1 MEASTGTQQRLD
13 TLLRD
18 FEELRHRLVGYPC
31 NQSFDYSALLPFLS
45 YCANNVGDPFHDS
58 NFRSN
63 THEFEREVIGL
74 FADLMHL
81 PRDQAWGYVT
91 SGGTEGNMYG
101 LYIGREMFPDGV
113 VYFSQDTHYS
123 VVKILRVLKARNI
136 MIKSQDNGE
145 IDYDDLH
152 ETIRINRDVPVIFM
166 ANIGTTMKGAVDD
179 VSRVRAILDDL
190 AVTDSYIH
198 ADAALSGM
206 VLPFVDEPQP
216 YGFDAGFD
224 SVAISG
230 HKMIG
235 SPLPCGIALTRGDY
249 VSRIARSIEYVGVLD
264 TTLTGSRN
272 ALTPL
277 MMWYALRQHGLDGFR
292 EIVAECLA
300 VAGYAVARFNDS
312 GIPAWR
318 NRNSVTVV
326 FPKPSADVVRRW
338 QLAPYEGICPPHNDA
353 SRDPRDRRCGCRR
366 LSGVI
371 TGTEDGRMNRIIV
384 MARNEV
390 GVIADIS
397 RTLADEGINIETISA
412 EALDEKGIITLTTE
426 AYDDAL
432 RALTD
437 AGFKTVSDDA
447 LILRLP
453 DEPGA
458 LAKVAERFKH
468 AGVNIQSLHIVERK
482 AGHTIVAL
490 SADDRAK
497 AETLVDK
504 TTVV

>member
-1 MEASTGTQQRLD
+1 MDDKTATQERLD

-18 FEELRHRLVGYPC
+18 FEALRPQLVGYPC
-31 NQSFDYSALLPFLS
+31 NQNFDYSALLPFLS

-63 THEFEREVIGL
+63 THEMEREVIGI

-81 PRDQAWGYVT
+81 PQDQAWGYVT

-101 LYIGREMFPDGV
+101 LYIAREMFPDGV
-113 VYFSQDTHYS
+113 FYFSQDTHYS

-145 IDYDDLH
+145 VDYDDLR

-179 VSRVRAILDDL
+179 VSKVRAILDDL
-190 AVTDSYIH
+190 AVTNYYIH

-206 VLPFVDEPQP
+206 ILPFVDEPQP

-235 SPLPCGIALTRGDY
+235 APLPCGVALTRGEY

-277 MMWYALRQHGLDGFR
+277 MIWYAFRQHGLDGFR

-300 VAGYAVARFNDS
+300 VAEYAVARFNDS

-326 FPKPSADVVRRW
+326 FPKPSDDVVRKW
-338 QLAPYEGICPPHNDA
+338 QLAPYEDIAHLITMPHVTRATIDA
-353 SRDPRDRRCGCRR
+353 
-366 LSGVI
+366 V
-371 TGTEDGRMNRIIV
+371 V
-384 MARNEV
+384 
-390 GVIADIS
+390 
-397 RTLADEGINIETISA
+397 
-412 EALDEKGIITLTTE
+412 
-426 AYDDAL
+426 DDCL
-432 RALTD
+432 
-437 AGFKTVSDDA
+437 K
-447 LILRLP
+447 
-453 DEPGA
+453 
-458 LAKVAERFKH
+458 
-468 AGVNIQSLHIVERK
+468 
-482 AGHTIVAL
+482 
-490 SADDRAK
+490 
-497 AETLVDK
+497 
-504 TTVV
+504 